1 MATNQNGY
9 QYWNGSFTGL
19 LPNEILYLS
28 DENFQTLYKEFI
40 KAKIDSDYLKYYIEQ
55 RREDFEDNQEY
66 LEGRVLKQCFKRF
79 LRDITSDY
87 LNYFDTEKEINI
99 FRSLSVNEIGEIDFD
114 DKGICWTYDSDN
126 MGYIEKVIVPH
137 NQYLTRFY
145 GTTPIDNI
153 DWIDSLLLYINYSAQ
168 EKELRVYDSQKVFLK
183 GYVNINYSTMIE
195 YSKGGETSY
204 LLNGVTTKE
213 DILKKRESLLKTF
226 SYNPKTNR
234 YDYDGNLYK
243 KDLSNFV
250 SEDKDGFTIN
260 FGKVTGDFDCS
271 SLGLTSLKG
280 APQEVGEGF
289 YCQNNKLTSLEG
301 APQTVGESFDCSYN
315 QLTSLKRAPQEVGG
329 NFYCDK
335 NQLISLKGEPQK
347 VGRNFGCSFNQ
358 LTSLEGAP
366 QEVGGSFDCSH
377 NYLTSLKEAPQKVGG
392 GYDCRNNQ
400 LTSLEGA
407 PQKVRGWFYCSNNQ
421 LTSLEGAPI
430 KVSESFYCSN
440 NNLTSLKGAP
450 QKVGTDFYCKY
461 NKLTSLKGAPK
472 EVGGDFCCE
481 NNLNLYSLDG
491 IGEIKGKIYKNF

>member
-1 MATNQNGY
+1 MAINQNDY
-9 QYWNGSFTGL
+9 HYWEGSFQGL
-19 LPNEILYLS
+19 LPNEILELS
-28 DENFQTLYKEFI
+28 DEDFQILYKEFTEASI
-40 KAKIDSDYLKYYIEQ
+40 NLYYLINFIQEKRKLFGENQKYIEGKALKQVFEEFLYDIDSDY
-55 RREDFEDNQEY
+55 
-66 LEGRVLKQCFKRF
+66 FKHST
-79 LRDITSDY
+79 I
-87 LNYFDTEKEINI
+87 KEINL
-99 FRSLSVNEIGEIDFD
+99 FRSLSVNEVKEINFD
-114 DKGICWTYDSDN
+114 DKGICWTYDSN
-126 MGYIEKVIVPH
+126 NIHHIERVIVPH
-137 NQYLTRFY
+137 NKYLTRFY
-145 GTTPIDNI
+145 GTTSIDNI
-153 DWIDSLLLYINYSAQ
+153 DWIESLLLYINYSTQ

-213 DILKKRESLLKTF
+213 DILKKRESLLKKF
-226 SYNPKTNR
+226 LYNPQTNR

-260 FGKVTGDFDCS
+260 FGKVTGDFECS
-271 SLGLTSLKG
+271 GLGLTSLKG
-280 APQEVGEGF
+280 APTEVGEGF

-315 QLTSLKRAPQEVGG
+315 QLTSLEGVPQEVGG

-335 NQLISLKGEPQK
+335 NQLISLKGAPQK
-347 VGRNFGCSFNQ
+347 VGGNFGCSFNQ
-358 LTSLEGAP
+358 LSSLKGAP
-366 QEVGGSFDCSH
+366 QEVGGSFDFSH
-377 NYLTSLKEAPQKVGG
+377 HYLTFLKEAPQKVGG

-440 NNLTSLKGAP
+440 NELTSLEGAP
-450 QKVGTDFYCKY
+450 QKVGRDFYCKY

-481 NNLNLYSLDG
+481 NNLNLYSLEG
-491 IGEIKGKIYKNF
+491 IGEVIGEIIKDF